1 MKKILITLIML
12 ISFFTYSQKNSI
24 GYSFWGSTPI
34 MGVNWERSFLNEKLS
49 GGIGIGFISGS
60 VTIKYQPLK
69 NFYISNSHFLVMNP
83 QIGGWKNYTAIGIS
97 KRFERTR
104 INIDFGPKIE
114 WWDRKAH
121 ISPNF
126 GINFQIIL

>member
-1 MKKILITLIML
+1 
-12 ISFFTYSQKNSI
+12 
-24 GYSFWGSTPI
+24 

>member
-1 MKKILITLIML
+1 MLYSGIL
-12 ISFFTYSQKNSI
+12 FSQKNYI
-24 GYSFWGSTPI
+24 GYSIWGQNPI
-34 MGVNWERSFLNEKLS
+34 MGINWERSFLNEKVS
-49 GGIGIGFISGS
+49 AGIGLGFISLS
-60 VTIKYQPLK
+60 TTIKYQPLK
-69 NFYISNSHFLVMNP
+69 NVYISNSHFLVMNP
-83 QIGGWKNYTAIGIS
+83 QISGWKNYTGIGLS

-114 WWDRKAH
+114 WFDRKPK